1 MTCTKKT
8 LQSHYQ
14 RRLFVMIPVH
24 SSLLLLLIFFFCPS
38 ISPTFTQ
45 MANVLTGQFVG
56 FQPAFGVESADHK
69 IICEPA
75 GTGAEAGGHFETGPV
90 VPLSLKQGAY

>member
-1 MTCTKKT
+1 
-8 LQSHYQ
+8 
-14 RRLFVMIPVH
+14 
-24 SSLLLLLIFFFCPS
+24 
-38 ISPTFTQ
+38 
-45 MANVLTGQFVG
+45 MATVLTGQFVG

-90 VPLSLKQGAY
+90 VPLSPQQGAY

>member
-1 MTCTKKT
+1 MHKKNITVSLSTPT
-8 LQSHYQ
+8 LCYDTRSF
-14 RRLFVMIPVH
+14 L
-24 SSLLLLLIFFFCPS
+24 SSSSYFFFFCPS

>member
-1 MTCTKKT
+1 M
-8 LQSHYQ
+8 LES
-14 RRLFVMIPVH
+14 
-24 SSLLLLLIFFFCPS
+24 FFPASFATAPA
-38 ISPTFTQ
+38 PTFIP

-56 FQPAFGVESADHK
+56 FQSAVGVESADHK

-90 VPLSLKQGAY
+90 VNLSPQQGAY

>member
-1 MTCTKKT
+1 MTCTKKA
-8 LQSHYQ
+8 LQSRYQ
-14 RRLFVMIPVH
+14 RRLFVMIPVQ
-24 SSLLLLLIFFFCPS
+24 SSLLLLIYLFCPS

>member
-1 MTCTKKT
+1 MEK
-8 LQSHYQ
+8 
-14 RRLFVMIPVH
+14 
-24 SSLLLLLIFFFCPS
+24 
-38 ISPTFTQ
+38 
-45 MANVLTGQFVG
+45 NLTGEFVG

-90 VPLSLKQGAY
+90 VTLSPQQGAY

>member
-1 MTCTKKT
+1 MRYRY
-8 LQSHYQ
+8 SA
-14 RRLFVMIPVH
+14 
-24 SSLLLLLIFFFCPS
+24 
-38 ISPTFTQ
+38 SPTFTPI
-45 MANVLTGQFVG
+45 ANVLTGQFVG

-90 VPLSLKQGAY
+90 VPLSPQQGAY

>member
-1 MTCTKKT
+1 
-8 LQSHYQ
+8 
-14 RRLFVMIPVH
+14 
-24 SSLLLLLIFFFCPS
+24 
-38 ISPTFTQ
+38 
-45 MANVLTGQFVG
+45 MANGLTGQFVG

-90 VPLSLKQGAY
+90 VNVSPQQGAY